1 MMRREI
7 MRKKVVW
14 FWFGDIVCMMVRLD
28 FFNKVLLKKM
38 KHCIVLSCCDGGVRF
53 KYHTT
58 RNIFETFVYL
68 NNTLLHPHTTR
79 YLI

>member
-1 MMRREI
+1 
-7 MRKKVVW
+7 VYDGSV
-14 FWFGDIVCMMVRLD
+14 G
-28 FFNKVLLKKM
+28 FFQQGFIKEDEALY
-38 KHCIVLSCCDGGVRF
+38 CIVLSCCDGGVRF